1 MEALPA
7 VCGKPRRR
15 GMPLFFLSDPTRFPK
30 VGNAERAAIGLERWR
45 EATAETGDSEL
56 AAFATTLAEDE
67 AGRRLLEAVFGN
79 SPYLSQCLLRDIGF
93 ARTLIRRGPEATLAR
108 LLAGLKRLAAR
119 PTTSERAMKRLRIA
133 KRRTA
138 LITALADIT
147 GVWPLERVTG
157 ALTAFAE
164 AALGVAVAHLLRE
177 AAAQGALTLP
187 DPARPGDGSG
197 FIVLGM
203 GKLGGREL
211 NYSSDIDL
219 VVLYDEERIETA
231 NADGLQQCFVRLTRD
246 LIRTMEERTA
256 EGYVFRTDLRLRP
269 DPGLTPLA
277 LSVLAAET
285 YYETTGQ
292 NWERAAMIKA
302 RPVAGDAAAG
312 SDFLDRLKP
321 FLWRKHLDFAAIQD
335 IHSIKRQID
344 AHRGGREI
352 AGAGH
357 NIKLGPGG
365 IRAIELFVQT
375 QQLIWGGRDP
385 SLRVAGTCEAMRA
398 LAAAGRVRPEVAD
411 QLIADYRFL
420 RTVEHRLQMV
430 DDKQTHTLPSD
441 GEGFKRFAAFLGYGE
456 AEDFEREL
464 VACLR
469 RIEGH
474 YAELFEGAPP
484 LAAPGNLVFTGVE
497 HDPETLNTLRKLG
510 FEDAQ
515 MVSTIVRGW
524 HHGRYRATRSTRARE
539 ILTELMP
546 GLLSAL
552 SKTAN
557 PDAAF
562 RKFDDFLSG
571 LPAGVQLLS
580 LFYANPG
587 LVDLVAEIM
596 GGAPRLAEHL
606 SRDPAA
612 LDAVLESGFFDPPPD
627 SPVLAAALEQALEQ
641 ARDFWDVLDIT
652 RRWTHER
659 KFQVGVQMLRN
670 VIDAEAA
677 GAALSDI
684 TDTVVAALLPIV
696 ETEFARRHGRIADGG
711 LAVIALGKLGGREMT
726 PSSDIDL
733 IFVYDAPD
741 AASTAASSG
750 AKPLPA
756 GQYFARLSQRL
767 LNAITSLTGEG
778 RLYEVDMRLR
788 PAGGAG
794 PIASSLEGF
803 LRYQRESAWTWEHMA
818 LTRARVI
825 AGPPELAARAGEAIR
840 QILTAPRDPAR
851 LLVDVADM
859 RARMERE
866 HRPQSI
872 WDVKHLRGGFVDV
885 EFVAQYLELRHAHD
899 HPEVLSTNTTEALE
913 RIAAAGLLDAAVAA
927 DLIAATRLWRRVQ
940 AMLRLTVAGA
950 FAEEAAPEGLRAVL
964 AKAAGEV
971 DFAGLKA
978 KIVTTAERSHEHFA
992 ALVETP
998 AAAHREKLERR
1009 QRP

>member
-1 MEALPA
+1 
-7 VCGKPRRR
+7 
-15 GMPLFFLSDPTRFPK
+15 MPLFFLSDPTRFPK

-79 SPYLSQCLLRDIGF
+79 SPYLSQCLLLDIGF
-93 ARTLIRRGPEATLAR
+93 ARTLMRRGPDATLAR
-108 LLAGLKRLAAR
+108 LLAGLRRQAAR

-147 GVWPLERVTG
+147 GTWPLERVTG

-203 GKLGGREL
+203 GKLGAHEL

-277 LSVLAAET
+277 LSMLAAET

-302 RPVAGDAAAG
+302 RPVAGDSAAG

-352 AGAGH
+352 TGAGH

-398 LAAAGRVRPEVAD
+398 LAAAGRVRPDVAD

-441 GEGFKRFAAFLGYGE
+441 DEGLKRFAAFLGYDE

-464 VACLR
+464 VTCLR
-469 RIEGH
+469 RIESH
-474 YAELFEGAPP
+474 YAELFKGAPP

-539 ILTELMP
+539 ILTELIP

-557 PDAAF
+557 PDVAF

-580 LFYANPG
+580 LFYSNPG

-596 GGAPRLAEHL
+596 GVAPRLAEHL
-606 SRDPAA
+606 GRDPAA

-627 SPVLAAALEQALEQ
+627 SSVLAAELEQALEQ

-652 RRWTHER
+652 RRWTPER

-696 ETEFARRHGRIADGG
+696 EAEFARQHGRIADGG

-733 IFVYDAPD
+733 IFVYDAPA
-741 AASTAASSG
+741 AASPG
-750 AKPLPA
+750 AKPLPT

-767 LNAITSLTGEG
+767 LNAITALTGEG

-788 PAGGAG
+788 PAGSAG

-978 KIVTTAERSHEHFA
+978 KIVTTAERNHEHFA

-998 AAAHREKLERR
+998 AEAHREKLERR